1 MTERIIIPI
10 FSDQMSTKQPKGKRG
25 LRTAY
30 VSTII
35 GIVMVLFIIG
45 VVSWFVLGL
54 NNLKNDKIESFE
66 IDLFFDNT
74 VNTLE
79 LELIEQEIASK
90 PYVNSALYRSSEEAW
105 STIKDEIGG
114 DSALTVIDN
123 ENPLNQSVIMT
134 LNKSYFHLDSMQWIE
149 KELMQ
154 EYEGRLLEVSYQ
166 KEIFSDYNTG
176 LQKLVYFVL
185 LIACMLLFIAIGM
198 INNTIRLALFSKRFL
213 IKTMQL
219 VGATPRF
226 IRRPFFWNAIGQ
238 GVLSGMIAGTMVLGF
253 IFLLQR
259 YNPLFLEMTDL
270 KLFFIVLAGIIV
282 FGVLITL
289 SSTYFALR
297 KYLRLNLDRLY

>member
-1 MTERIIIPI
+1 
-10 FSDQMSTKQPKGKRG
+10 MSKARSKGKRG

-30 VSTII
+30 VSTIV
-35 GIVMVLFIIG
+35 GIVMVLFILGI
-45 VVSWFVLGL
+45 VSWFVLGL

-79 LELIEQEIASK
+79 LGLIEEEISSK
-90 PYVNSALYRSSEEAW
+90 HYTSGAMYRSSEEAW
-105 STIKDEIGG
+105 EIIKDEIGG
-114 DSALTVIDN
+114 DTALTVLDN
-123 ENPLNQSVIMT
+123 ENPLNQSIIMT
-134 LNKSYFHLDSMQWIE
+134 LNKEYFHLDSMMWIE

-154 EYEGRLLEVSYQ
+154 EYDGRLLEVSYQ
-166 KEIFSDYNTG
+166 KEIFEDYNQN

-219 VGATPRF
+219 VGATPGF
-226 IRRPFFWNAIGQ
+226 IRRPFFWNAVGQ
-238 GVLSGMIAGTMVLGF
+238 GLISGIIAGTMVLGL
-253 IFLLQR
+253 IELLRR

-270 KLFFIVLAGIIV
+270 KLFFIVLAGIV
-282 FGVLITL
+282 LFGILITVT
-289 SSTYFALR
+289 STYFALR
-297 KYLRLNLDRLY
+297 KYLRLNLDNLY